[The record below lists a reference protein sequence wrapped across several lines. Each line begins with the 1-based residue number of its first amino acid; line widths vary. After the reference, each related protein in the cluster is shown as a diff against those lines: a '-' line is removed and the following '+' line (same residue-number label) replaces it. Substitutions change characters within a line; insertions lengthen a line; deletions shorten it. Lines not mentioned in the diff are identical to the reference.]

1 MILTYFYSLFISL
14 GCIYANK
21 ENNPNFC
28 RCGESRKG
36 EKVMPIDIQ
45 DINKD
50 ETSTT
55 EAAKENP
62 GDYQEDKVLTVKA
75 LDNNKIMVSSGSDK
89 ISLGKDTT
97 NLASYSLMSDDE
109 MDIRKKY
116 APYVPHMRPWLV
128 IIEVNMTDPELNT
141 ECTGNI
147 TMKVSMASTDQQTL
161 GAVLSPWW
169 VISSRSCACGD
180 K

>member
-21 ENNPNFC
+21 ENNPNLC

-62 GDYQEDKVLTVKA
+62 GDYHEDKVLTVKA

-89 ISLGKDTT
+89 ISLGKDST

-116 APYVPHMRPWLV
+116 APYVPQMRPWLV

-147 TMKVSMASTDQQTL
+147 TKKVSMASTDKQTL